1 MVRAAISQLK
11 ARHSLG
17 SWDGTVIFGGAS
29 AGGRGAMA
37 SLDKV
42 SEVTKTLHSWRNHFI
57 YGTEVL
63 KLVRWIHCSRRNP
76 PDDWFSSINGAA
88 VPKMLSDVLP
98 SILRHVELYIYI

>member
-1 MVRAAISQLK
+1 MRAAISQLK

-17 SWDGTVIFGGAS
+17 SWDGIVIFGGAS

-57 YGTEVL
+57 YGTVVL
-63 KLVRWIHCSRRNP
+63 KLVRWMHCTRRNP
-76 PDDWFSSINGAA
+76 RYDWFSSVYGAA
-88 VPKMLSDVLP
+88 VTKMLGDVYP
-98 SILRHVELYIYI
+98 RYIYIQLYIYI